1 MSRIPEELRYSPTHQ
16 WARREADGTVTV
28 GITDHA
34 QAELGDIVY
43 VELPKAGAQVKAGQ
57 PCMVIES
64 VKAASDVHAPVSGEI
79 VAVNEAVAEH
89 PERLNED
96 PYSAWLFRVRPSD
109 PAEWDRLLDAEAYRR
124 LLGEG

>member
-1 MSRIPEELRYSPTHQ
+1 MSRIPEDLRYSPTHQ
-16 WARREADGTVTV
+16 WARREADGTITV

-43 VELPKAGAQVKAGQ
+43 VELPKEGAQVKAGR

-79 VAVNEAVAEH
+79 VAVNEVVAEH

-96 PYSAWLFRVRPSD
+96 PYTAWLFRLRPSD
-109 PAEWDRLLDAEAYRR
+109 PAEWDGLLDADAYRR
-124 LLGEG
+124 LIGAG